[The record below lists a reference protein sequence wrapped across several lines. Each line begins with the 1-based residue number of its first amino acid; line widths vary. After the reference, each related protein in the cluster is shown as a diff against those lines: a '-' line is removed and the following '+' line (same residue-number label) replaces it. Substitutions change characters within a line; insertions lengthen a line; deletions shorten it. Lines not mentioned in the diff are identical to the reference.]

1 MVPIILLDEV
11 IQRMWL
17 SDDSLARQSNQR
29 LLTHLLSLKNKKINN
44 LIYVDDTILMAES
57 EEELKS
63 LLMKVK
69 EETEKL
75 T

>member
-57 EEELKS
+57 EEELES
-63 LLMKVK
+63 LDEGKRVK
-69 EETEKL
+69 KL
-75 T
+75 A